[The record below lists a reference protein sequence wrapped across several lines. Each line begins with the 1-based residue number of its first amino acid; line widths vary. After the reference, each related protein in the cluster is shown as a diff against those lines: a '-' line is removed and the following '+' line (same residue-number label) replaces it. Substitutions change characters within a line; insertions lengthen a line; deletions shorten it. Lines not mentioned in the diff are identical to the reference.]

1 MKYLNKFFDYIKEGI
16 EISDD
21 EIHEFL
27 IPIKEDL
34 GIEYKLIDKNKKYE
48 LKCTH
53 CKSDDVIMSDKYVLQ
68 GCRKCRKESIPNEV
82 NS

>member
-1 MKYLNKFFDYIKEGI
+1 MTEQNEYLDLIEHRLNEFIKRQNKPLF
-16 EISDD
+16 S
-21 EIHEFL
+21 
-27 IPIKEDL
+27 
-34 GIEYKLIDKNKKYE
+34 EYKLIDKNKKYE